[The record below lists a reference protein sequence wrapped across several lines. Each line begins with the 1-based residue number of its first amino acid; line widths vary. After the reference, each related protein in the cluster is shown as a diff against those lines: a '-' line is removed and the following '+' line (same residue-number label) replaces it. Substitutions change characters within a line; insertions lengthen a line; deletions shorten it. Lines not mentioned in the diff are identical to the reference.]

1 MSEKKEYRVI
11 RIEKEVKYMLANL
24 TKKNETYSD
33 SLRRLIETY
42 IQKGDEEK

>member
-11 RIEKEVKYMLANL
+11 RIEKEVKDSLANL
-24 TKKNETYSD
+24 TRKNETYSD

-42 IQKGDEEK
+42 MQKGDEER